1 MCQLPAK
8 RFGLPT
14 SLSLPAVGTESR
26 IEQMRHILDESPQQ
40 LQAWMVEQG
49 QPPYR
54 AGQVRKWLFEKRA
67 RDWEAMTDLPQVMR
81 GRLAEEFCI
90 WSSEVAVHRKDADG
104 TEKLLLTLAD
114 GQNNES
120 RVGRAQ
126 RVPPIIDEIESGGT
140 RFARPTLQLPE
151 AHPTPRKGP
160 LQVECVLLR
169 DDKGHCSM
177 CISTQ
182 VGCAMKCAFCATGI
196 GGLSRNLTTG
206 EIVEQMLR
214 LQLLLKPEER
224 LSHIVCMGM
233 GEPLANLDRLMPALA
248 AASAKDGLGIGVR
261 KITISTVGLPPGIR
275 RLAEQNCQYHLAV
288 SLHAPND
295 VLRTQLMPTNRGIGI
310 DAIMTAA
317 DEYFEKTRRRVTY
330 EYILLAG
337 VNDGPVEA
345 EQLVDLLRGRPSL
358 VNLIPYNPVAGLHFR
373 TPHPAAVKR
382 FVEILEVGGLNVA
395 IRHRKG
401 AKINAACGQLRR
413 AVAVQA
419 ADV

>member
-1 MCQLPAK
+1 
-8 RFGLPT
+8 
-14 SLSLPAVGTESR
+14 
-26 IEQMRHILDESPQQ
+26 MRHILDESPEQ
-40 LQAWMVEQG
+40 LQAWMVQQG
-49 QPPYR
+49 QPSYR

-67 RDWEAMTDLPQVMR
+67 RDWDAMSDLPQGLR

-90 WSSEVAVHRKDADG
+90 WSSELAVHRKDADG

-114 GQNNES
+114 GRDKVGWTSES
-120 RVGRAQ
+120 VQ
-126 RVPPIIDEIESGGT
+126 VVEGT
-140 RFARPTLQLPE
+140 DSE
-151 AHPTPRKGP
+151 VHPTSRKGP

-206 EIVEQMLR
+206 EIVEQMLQ

-261 KITISTVGLPPGIR
+261 KITISTVGLPLGIR

-295 VLRTQLMPTNRGIGI
+295 ILRTKLMPTNRGIGI
-310 DAIMTAA
+310 DAIMSAA

-337 VNDGPVEA
+337 VNDGPIEA

-358 VNLIPYNPVAGLHFR
+358 VNLIPYNPVAGLNFR

-382 FVEILEVGGLNVA
+382 FVEILEHGGLNVA

-413 AVAVQA
+413 AVAMQLQP
-419 ADV
+419 

>member
-1 MCQLPAK
+1 
-8 RFGLPT
+8 
-14 SLSLPAVGTESR
+14 
-26 IEQMRHILDESPQQ
+26 MRYILDESSQQ
-40 LQAWMVEQG
+40 LQTWMAEQG

-54 AGQVRKWLFEKRA
+54 AGQVRKWLFHKRA
-67 RDWEAMTDLPQVMR
+67 RDWDAMTDLPQTLR
-81 GRLAEEFCI
+81 ERLGEEFSI

-114 GQNNES
+114 GQDKE
-120 RVGRAQ
+120 GWT
-126 RVPPIIDEIESGGT
+126 SGSVENVKT
-140 RFARPTLQLPE
+140 NSEVHPTL
-151 AHPTPRKGP
+151 RKGP
-160 LQVECVLLR
+160 AQIECVLLR

-196 GGLSRNLTTG
+196 GGLARNLTTG

-248 AASAKDGLGIGVR
+248 AAASKDGLGIGVR
-261 KITISTVGLPPGIR
+261 KITISTVGLPLGIR

-295 VLRTQLMPTNRGIGI
+295 ALRTQLMPTNRGIGI
-310 DAIMTAA
+310 DAIMSAA
-317 DEYFEKTRRRVTY
+317 DEYFEKTGRRVTY

-337 VNDGPVEA
+337 VNDRPTEA

-358 VNLIPYNPVAGLHFR
+358 VNLIPYNPVSGLHFR

-382 FVEILEVGGLNVA
+382 FVEILEHGGLNVA

-413 AVAVQA
+413 AVAALPV
-419 ADV
+419 